1 MAPRPPLAPHCAPM
15 PLLLASTSPA
25 RRALLSGLGVPFTCE
40 PPGVDEQVP
49 PGTAPRE
56 AVALLAERK
65 ARAVAARHP
74 DGWVLGSDQL
84 LDLDGRALGKP
95 QDRAAAA
102 AQLRALSGRTHL
114 LHTGVCLVG
123 PGGGAETVVETARLT
138 LFPLAEAELE
148 TYLDTGEWEGCAGG
162 YRVEGRGQAL
172 FSALEGDRTCVQ
184 GLPMLQVVRLLRQ
197 AAIPLLGGT
206 GPGH

>member
-1 MAPRPPLAPHCAPM
+1 MA
-15 PLLLASTSPA
+15 LLLASTSHA
-25 RRALLSGLGVPFTCE
+25 RRALLSALGVPFTCE

-49 PGTAPRE
+49 PGTPPRE
-56 AVALLAERK
+56 AVAQLAGRK
-65 ARAVAARHP
+65 AHAVAARHP
-74 DGWVLGSDQL
+74 QDWVLGSDQL

-95 QDRAAAA
+95 ADRAAAE

-123 PGGGAETVVETARLT
+123 PGGRAETAVETARLA
-138 LFPLAEAELE
+138 LYPLTDAEVHA
-148 TYLDTGEWEGCAGG
+148 YLDTGEWEGCAGG

-206 GPGH
+206 RPGH